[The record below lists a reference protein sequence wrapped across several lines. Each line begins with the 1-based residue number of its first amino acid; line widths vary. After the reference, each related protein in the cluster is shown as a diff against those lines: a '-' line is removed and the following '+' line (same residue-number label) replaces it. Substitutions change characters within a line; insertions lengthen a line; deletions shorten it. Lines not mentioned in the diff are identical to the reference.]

1 MRKSQK
7 KTNFGPNFGLFTP
20 NLGLQNFFGE
30 FYIEES
36 LNIVL
41 GYYPMQFKRKLMNQ
55 TLKNCKKTNFRPN
68 FGPSAQN
75 LCPKKFFVRFTWTSS

>member
-7 KTNFGPNFGLFTP
+7 RTNFGPNFGLFTP

-41 GYYPMQFKRKLMNQ
+41 GYYPVQFIRKLMNQ
-55 TLKNCKKTNFRPN
+55 TLKNSKKTNLGPN
-68 FGPSAQN
+68 FGQSAQN
-75 LCPKKFFVRFTWTSS
+75 LGPKKIFVRFT

>member
-1 MRKSQK
+1 MRKSQ

-20 NLGLQNFFGE
+20 NLGLQKFFGE
-30 FYIEES
+30 FYLEQS

-41 GYYPMQFKRKLMNQ
+41 GYYPVQFKRKLMNQ
-55 TLKNCKKTNFRPN
+55 TSKNSKKTNFGPN

-75 LCPKKFFVRFTWTSS
+75 LGSKKFFVSFTSTSS